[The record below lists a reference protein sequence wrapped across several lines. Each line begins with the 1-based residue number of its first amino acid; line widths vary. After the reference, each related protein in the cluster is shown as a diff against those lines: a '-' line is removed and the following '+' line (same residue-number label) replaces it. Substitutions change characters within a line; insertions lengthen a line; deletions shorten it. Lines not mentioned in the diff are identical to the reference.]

1 MNIVILDASVT
12 ARTKIEDLLL
22 EMGVPSSDIY
32 AFEDGAEAL
41 DFIREDG
48 ADLIFSALEM
58 PTMDGV
64 SFTDLLL
71 REYPLLVSKLF
82 IVSSAKNSDQFAEV
96 KEVGAKRFINKPID
110 EEYFRHFVA
119 HEINKILHN

>member
-1 MNIVILDASVT
+1 MNILVLDASAT

-22 EMGVPSSDIY
+22 EMGVSSGDIHS
-32 AFEDGAEAL
+32 FEDGAEAL
-41 DFIREDG
+41 DFVREDG

-58 PTMDGV
+58 ATMDGI

-71 REYPLLVSKLF
+71 REYPHLVSRLF
-82 IVSSAKNSDQFAEV
+82 IVSSAKNSDHFDEV

-110 EEYFRHFVA
+110 EEYFRHFVT
-119 HEINKILHN
+119 HEINKILQN

>member
-1 MNIVILDASVT
+1 VNILILDASIT

-22 EMGVPSSDIY
+22 EMGVSADDIQ

-41 DFIREDG
+41 DFVREYG
-48 ADLIFSALEM
+48 ADLIFSSLEM

-64 SFTDLLL
+64 SFTHLLL
-71 REYPLLVSKLF
+71 TEYPKLVSKLF
-82 IVSSAKNSDQFAEV
+82 IVSSAKSHEHFEEV

-110 EEYFRHFVA
+110 EEYFRHFVT
-119 HEINKILHN
+119 HEINKILQN